1 MARPAFPPPALRP
14 VPLDSLTGLSA
25 DALCAKFSGPE
36 GGRWIAA
43 AARLGH
49 AQAMVL
55 HGQALLDAGDAPGAL
70 GWFTAAAGAGDAMA
84 LNMVGR
90 CHEMG
95 WGTPADATAA
105 LGWYRRAADAGLDW
119 GQYNLAGLLWRGAG
133 TPADRPQA
141 LEWYRR
147 AAAQGHAKSL
157 NILGRFLEEGW
168 EAAPDPR
175 AAAALYARAAEGGDF
190 RGQYNLA
197 TLLLAEGRV
206 AEAAG
211 WFRRAAES
219 GTPGFRASMRER
231 LAERPEPELRAI
243 AAGIGRASP

>member
-1 MARPAFPPPALRP
+1 MARSPCPALTLRP
-14 VPLDSLTGLSA
+14 VPLDHLTGLSA
-25 DALCAKFSGPE
+25 EALGEKFSGPD

-43 AARLGH
+43 GAHLGH
-49 AQAMVL
+49 KDAMVM
-55 HGQALLDAGDAPGAL
+55 HGQALLDAGDPGGAL
-70 GWFTAAAGAGDAMA
+70 AWFRIAAKAGDAMG
-84 LNMVGR
+84 LNMLGR

-95 WGTPADATAA
+95 WGVVADAAEA
-105 LGWYRRAADAGLDW
+105 VGWYRRAAEAGLDW

-133 TPADRPQA
+133 TIADRPAA
-141 LEWYRR
+141 LGWYRL

-190 RGQYNLA
+190 RGQFNLA

-206 AEAAG
+206 ADAAA
-211 WFRRAAES
+211 WFRRAVQG
-219 GTPGFRASMRER
+219 GTPAFRSGMKARLLGRE
-231 LAERPEPELRAI
+231 EPELRAI
-243 AAGIGRASP
+243 AAAIDA